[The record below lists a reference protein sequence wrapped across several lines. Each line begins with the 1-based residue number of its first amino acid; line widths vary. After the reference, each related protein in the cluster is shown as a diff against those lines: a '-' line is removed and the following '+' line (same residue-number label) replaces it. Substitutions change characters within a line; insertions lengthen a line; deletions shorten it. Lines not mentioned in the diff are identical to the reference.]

1 MKKVGVSLKLLYD
14 KFNGQLQYG
23 EIVKEVDGKWEYYDL
38 QTDMGTVCMDGEVC
52 KVVDSGE
59 FGYELLNTDGEV
71 DMTFILTK
79 EEYDNGVFRVS

>member
-1 MKKVGVSLKLLYD
+1 
-14 KFNGQLQYG
+14 
-23 EIVKEVDGKWEYYDL
+23 
-38 QTDMGTVCMDGEVC
+38 MDGEVC